1 MTPLDNV
8 TVVFE
13 IPAKVA
19 ERLASGEWTRVGGV
33 IRDAAG
39 KVRYMLRESG
49 GLREVLESGAPIP
62 PGMSAQLTAISQSLG
77 VVSGLQV
84 LTLGVTVAGF
94 AMIAHRLNGID
105 RKLGQMLD
113 AMQDLRDDVQ
123 WLGAV
128 RDAERAAALASAL
141 ENAAWAQAHDRLS
154 ALEQARGQIV
164 HSQNQYR
171 MLMDLML
178 SKEAAHRNAEVF
190 AGFFRQH
197 ALAGLAKSRCDWL
210 LLGPGAAFE
219 TMSGVERDAQRLQDR
234 FLEPMRT
241 FDNPKILLS
250 LPTAARGPLREAAKA
265 LVGDGAQLGGYAAEI
280 GFCRD
285 RGIDLW
291 SWERI
296 GSDVTQAPLI
306 LLAPA

>member
-1 MTPLDNV
+1 MTALDSV
-8 TVVFE
+8 TVTFE
-13 IPAKVA
+13 IPAKLA
-19 ERLASGEWTRVGGV
+19 ERLASGEWTRIGGV

-39 KVRYMLRESG
+39 RIRYMLRESG
-49 GLREVLESGAPIP
+49 GLREVLESGAPMP
-62 PGMSAQLTAISQSLG
+62 PGMSDQLNAISQGLG
-77 VVSGLQV
+77 MVSGLQV

-94 AMIAHRLNGID
+94 AMIAHRLDRID
-105 RKLGQMLD
+105 RTLGRMVD
-113 AMQDLRDDVQ
+113 AMRDLRDDIQ
-123 WLGAV
+123 WMGAI
-128 RDAERAAALASAL
+128 RDTERAAALASAL
-141 ENAAWAQAHDRLS
+141 ENAAWAQAHDRFS

-178 SKEAAHRNAEVF
+178 SKEVAHRNADVF

-219 TMSGVERDAQRLQDR
+219 TMSGVERDAQRLRER

-241 FDNPKILLS
+241 FGSPRVLLS
-250 LPTAARGPLREAAKA
+250 LPTTAHGPLREAAKA
-265 LVGDGAQLGGYAAEI
+265 LVADGGQLSGYSAEI

-285 RGIDLW
+285 RGIDLR
-291 SWERI
+291 SWERV
-296 GSDVTQAPLI
+296 GSDETQAPVL